1 MPYADVPG
9 FMKKLRAVSGTA
21 ARALEFTI
29 QTACRTS
36 EALGARLS
44 EIDLRSRMWVIPAS
58 RMKGRKEHRVPLSD
72 AAIRIIKSMPHG
84 DHLFAGKQGKPLS
97 NMAMLKT
104 LDRMGLRDQAVT
116 HGFRSAFRDWA
127 AETGNYP
134 NEMLEMA
141 LAHTIDNKSEAAYR
155 RGDLLKKR
163 HKLMA
168 DWDRYCNG

>member
-1 MPYADVPG
+1 
-9 FMKKLRAVSGTA
+9 MKKLRAVSGTA
-21 ARALEFTI
+21 ARTLEFTI
-29 QTACRTS
+29 LTACRTS
-36 EALGARLS
+36 EALGARRS
-44 EIDLRSRMWVIPAS
+44 EIDLHRRMWVIPAS

-72 AAIRIIKSMPHG
+72 AAIRIIKSMPDG
-84 DHLFAGKQGKPLS
+84 DYLFAGKQGKPLS

-134 NEMLEMA
+134 NELLEMA
-141 LAHTIDNKSEAAYR
+141 LAHTIDNKAEAAYR